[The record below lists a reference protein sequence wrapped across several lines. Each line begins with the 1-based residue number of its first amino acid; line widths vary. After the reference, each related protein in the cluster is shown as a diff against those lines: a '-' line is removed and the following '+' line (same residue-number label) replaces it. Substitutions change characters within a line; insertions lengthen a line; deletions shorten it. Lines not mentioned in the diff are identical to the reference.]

1 MNNNKYKFKKVLK
14 KATKA
19 GRRDGKNEVPK
30 NDSTKGSTQYL
41 TLLHRGY
48 VGLQASNL
56 LSFKSKVSQMESA
69 KNSTQ
74 QGVITATSNL
84 DLAEKRFID
93 AESNVKKIEQE
104 INGESQD
111 MPSSLPAKRRNLG
124 TIPYSIILF
133 ICTIAE
139 LIVTIPALQFLM
151 GEKRQF
157 ATLLA
162 FALGTATFFAAHF
175 LGTTLK
181 KRQDRSLP
189 QPTTD
194 IVLVTIMT
202 SIVFFA
208 ITVLAY
214 VRANQTLPFASN
226 FVELPDQWKLEA
238 LWFIWTVWQITF
250 FCIATVA
257 SFKHHSEAVGRLN
270 RAKQIRFFRRRQ
282 LERASSQFARSKAR
296 SDGLEINWIP
306 SLNKEIEELNQREKL
321 LEAHYHQACALYVDS
336 NIHARRQSIKG
347 DHPAFEAPKFELT
360 ELSFLVQAPNEVSS
374 NWDISALEIAGGVS
388 K

>member
-48 VGLQASNL
+48 VGLQALNL
-56 LSFKSKVSQMESA
+56 LSFKSKVSQIEGA
-69 KNSTQ
+69 KNSAQ

-282 LERASSQFARSKAR
+282 LERARSQFARSKAR

>member
-69 KNSTQ
+69 KNSAQ

-84 DLAEKRFID
+84 DLSEKRFID
-93 AESNVKKIEQE
+93 AESNVKKVEQE

-151 GEKRQF
+151 GEKKQF

-162 FALGTATFFAAHF
+162 FALGTATFFGAHF

-194 IVLVTIMT
+194 IVLVTVMT

-282 LERASSQFARSKAR
+282 LERARSQFARSKAR

>member
-1 MNNNKYKFKKVLK
+1 
-14 KATKA
+14 
-19 GRRDGKNEVPK
+19 
-30 NDSTKGSTQYL
+30 
-41 TLLHRGY
+41 
-48 VGLQASNL
+48 
-56 LSFKSKVSQMESA
+56 
-69 KNSTQ
+69 
-74 QGVITATSNL
+74 
-84 DLAEKRFID
+84 
-93 AESNVKKIEQE
+93 
-104 INGESQD
+104 

-282 LERASSQFARSKAR
+282 LERARSQFARSKAR

>member
-48 VGLQASNL
+48 VGLQALNL
-56 LSFKSKVSQMESA
+56 LSFKSKVSQIEGA
-69 KNSTQ
+69 KNSAQ
-74 QGVITATSNL
+74 QAVITATSNL

-93 AESNVKKIEQE
+93 AESNVKKVEQE

-238 LWFIWTVWQITF
+238 LWFMWTVWQITF

-282 LERASSQFARSKAR
+282 LERARSQFARSKAR

>member
-14 KATKA
+14 KAAKA

-69 KNSTQ
+69 KNSAQ

-151 GEKRQF
+151 GEKIQF

-282 LERASSQFARSKAR
+282 LERGRSQFARSKAR

>member
-41 TLLHRGY
+41 NLIHRGY

-56 LSFKSKVSQMESA
+56 LSFKSKMSQMESA
-69 KNSTQ
+69 KNSAQ

-84 DLAEKRFID
+84 DLSEKRFID
-93 AESNVKKIEQE
+93 AESNVKKVEQE

-162 FALGTATFFAAHF
+162 FALGTATFFGAHF

-282 LERASSQFARSKAR
+282 LDRAKTQFSRSKAEL
-296 SDGLEINWIP
+296 DGL
-306 SLNKEIEELNQREKL
+306 EELNQREKL
-321 LEAHYHQACALYVDS
+321 LEAHYRQACALYVDS

-347 DHPAFEAPKFELT
+347 DHPAFEAPEFKLT
-360 ELSFLVQAPNEVSS
+360 ELSFLEVAPSEISGA
-374 NWDISALEIAGGVS
+374 WDISALETVGGKS